1 MNLTV
6 GTGTEK
12 DTSTG
17 CVIGA
22 GRLEC
27 FSKDTLKKNKKTN
40 PVRYWGGPREI
51 ILPTQC
57 NALTH

>member
-40 PVRYWGGPREI
+40 PVRYWGGPWENISRRRG
-51 ILPTQC
+51 
-57 NALTH
+57 